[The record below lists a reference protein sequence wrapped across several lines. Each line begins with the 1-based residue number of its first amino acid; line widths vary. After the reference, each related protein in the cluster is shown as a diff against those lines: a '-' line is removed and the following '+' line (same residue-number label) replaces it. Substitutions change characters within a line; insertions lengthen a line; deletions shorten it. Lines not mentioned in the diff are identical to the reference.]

1 MKKKKIDFK
10 LKNISILLIILTI
23 IIIFYNRNLFTNT
36 FENFSQLFYPKS
48 EDTLLCYQALYDIS
62 KLFEKHNIEYY
73 IVFGTLL
80 GAVRHKGLIPWDDDV
95 DICIPKNN
103 EKKLID
109 NSFKESLQKK
119 GYNMKKVNWGNGFYK
134 IYSVDGTSRK
144 NMEVKFPF
152 LDIFIT
158 ENTNDKV
165 SIEIASKNMKH
176 LHKCY
181 FLKDELY
188 PLKKYKFGKFEV
200 NGPNNPYMYLN
211 RCYGDDWNEVKYQEY
226 DHKNEKK
233 IEKIKT
239 NLTEEDRKPGMPMEP
254 IRL

>member
-1 MKKKKIDFK
+1 MFKNNKII
-10 LKNISILLIILTI
+10 LSILILFVLLVFITILIYYLYKFNVKLEKFI
-23 IIIFYNRNLFTNT
+23 I
-36 FENFSQLFYPKS
+36 YPKS

-80 GAVRHKGLIPWDDDV
+80 GAVRHKGLVPWDDDI
-95 DICIPKNN
+95 DIIITENSK
-103 EKKLID
+103 EILLS
-109 NSFKESLQKK
+109 NSFKKSLHKK
-119 GYNMKKVNWGNGFYK
+119 KYDIEKVSWSDAFYK
-134 IYSVDGTSRK
+134 IYSIDGTARK
-144 NMEVKFPF
+144 NMKVKFPF
-152 LDIFIT
+152 IDVFIE
-158 ENTNDKV
+158 ENINNKIKTKTSLSPGD
-165 SIEIASKNMKH
+165 E
-176 LHKCY
+176 CY

-226 DHKNEKK
+226 DHKNEKN

-239 NLTEEDRKPGMPMEP
+239 KLTEEDRKPGMPMEP